1 MPVSGSTILAS
12 EFDKS
17 FPVAPT
23 TPHSF
28 GPTVPNTRPVDS
40 VRPYALQYIHYHML
54 VIDYKITL
62 LGNSSSFLNKR
73 ITYNYGNG
81 EYGSPNLG
89 KNFLQKKKN

>member
-1 MPVSGSTILAS
+1 MDGPLSQSSPGIIGGRTMPVSGSTILAS

-40 VRPYALQYIHYHML
+40 VRPYAFQYIHYHML

-62 LGNSSSFLNKR
+62 LGNSSSFFK
-73 ITYNYGNG
+73 
-81 EYGSPNLG
+81 
-89 KNFLQKKKN
+89 